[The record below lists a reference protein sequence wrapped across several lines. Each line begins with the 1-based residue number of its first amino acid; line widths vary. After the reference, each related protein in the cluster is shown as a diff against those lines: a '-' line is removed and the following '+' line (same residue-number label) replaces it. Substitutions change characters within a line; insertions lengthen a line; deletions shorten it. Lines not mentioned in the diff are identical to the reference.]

1 MASKARVQR
10 EKEKAAEKK
19 AEEEAKDAGTPSTK
33 KRAQRTTSNVFSLF
47 SQSQIQEFKEA
58 FTMIDQNRDG
68 FIDVEDLKDM
78 YASLG
83 RTPSTQDCEEMLK
96 ECVHGQMNFT
106 AFLTL
111 FGQKLHGTDPEG
123 TIMDAFKMFD
133 GENVGYL
140 EEEYFK
146 DLLMNVGDQY
156 NQSEINQ
163 TWKELPL
170 EGGRID
176 YVKFTKILKGSNT
189 EDVA

>member
-1 MASKARVQR
+1 MAEDKVKKS
-10 EKEKAAEKK
+10 KEKGG
-19 AEEEAKDAGTPSTK
+19 EEEP
-33 KRAQRTTSNVFSLF
+33 KRAQRATSNVFAMF
-47 SQSQIQEFKEA
+47 PQHQIQEFKEA

-83 RTPSTQDCEEMLK
+83 RDPSRSDLEEMLK
-96 ECVHGQMNFT
+96 EVHGQLNFT
-106 AFLTL
+106 AFLTT
-111 FGQKLHGTDPEG
+111 FGEKLHGTDPEG

>member
-1 MASKARVQR
+1 MAEDKVKKS
-10 EKEKAAEKK
+10 KEKGG
-19 AEEEAKDAGTPSTK
+19 EEEP
-33 KRAQRTTSNVFSLF
+33 KRAQRATSNVFAMF
-47 SQSQIQEFKEA
+47 PQHQIQEFKEA

>member
-83 RTPSTQDCEEMLK
+83 REPTKAELQEMLK
-96 ECVHGQMNFT
+96 EAPGQLNFT

-111 FGQKLHGTDPEG
+111 FGEKTHGTDPEG